1 MCIRD
6 RACVAEVVGLR
17 HQVEVVEAEEAAV
30 LVDPVEL
37 VERRLDQVIVAL
49 AAVLDKEQLAPG
61 VAPQLVLVVAQQ
73 QVEPLVQEVLQAVG
87 LVPGELLELL
97 EKTN

>member
-1 MCIRD
+1 M
-6 RACVAEVVGLR
+6 AEVVGLR

-37 VERRLDQVIVAL
+37 VERRLEQVILAL

-87 LVPGELLELL
+87 LVLGELLELL

>member
-1 MCIRD
+1 M
-6 RACVAEVVGLR
+6 AEVVGLR

-37 VERRLDQVIVAL
+37 VERRLEQVILAL

-73 QVEPLVQEVLQAVG
+73 QVEPLVQEVSQAVG
-87 LVPGELLELL
+87 LVPGGRLELL

>member
-1 MCIRD
+1 MP
-6 RACVAEVVGLR
+6 EVVGLR
-17 HQVEVVEAEEAAV
+17 HQVEVVEVEEVAV
-30 LVDPVEL
+30 LVDFVEL
-37 VERRLDQVIVAL
+37 VERRQDQVVLAL

-73 QVEPLVQEVLQAVG
+73 QVEPLVQEVSQAVG
-87 LVPGELLELL
+87 LVPGGRLELL

>member
-1 MCIRD
+1 LNHQ
-6 RACVAEVVGLR
+6 AEVVE
-17 HQVEVVEAEEAAV
+17 VEEVAV
-30 LVDPVEL
+30 LVDLVEL
-37 VERRLDQVIVAL
+37 VERRLDQVVLAL

-73 QVEPLVQEVLQAVG
+73 QVEPLVQEVSQAVG
-87 LVPGELLELL
+87 LVPGGRLELL

>member
-1 MCIRD
+1 M
-6 RACVAEVVGLR
+6 AEVVGLR

-37 VERRLDQVIVAL
+37 VERRLEQVILAL
-49 AAVLDKEQLAPG
+49 AAVLDKEQLAPE

>member
-1 MCIRD
+1 M
-6 RACVAEVVGLR
+6 
-17 HQVEVVEAEEAAV
+17 EAEEVAA
-30 LVDPVEL
+30 LVDFVEL
-37 VERRLDQVIVAL
+37 VERRLDQVVLAL

-87 LVPGELLELL
+87 LVLGELLELL

>member
-1 MCIRD
+1 M
-6 RACVAEVVGLR
+6 AEVVGLR

-37 VERRLDQVIVAL
+37 VERRLDQAIVAL

>member
-1 MCIRD
+1 M
-6 RACVAEVVGLR
+6 AEVVGLR

-37 VERRLDQVIVAL
+37 VERRLEQVILAL

>member
-1 MCIRD
+1 M
-6 RACVAEVVGLR
+6 AEVVGLR

-37 VERRLDQVIVAL
+37 VERRLEQVILVL

>member
-1 MCIRD
+1 M
-6 RACVAEVVGLR
+6 AEVVGLR

>member
-1 MCIRD
+1 
-6 RACVAEVVGLR
+6 VAEVVGLR

>member
-1 MCIRD
+1 M
-6 RACVAEVVGLR
+6 AEVVGLR

-87 LVPGELLELL
+87 LVLGELLELL

>member
-1 MCIRD
+1 
-6 RACVAEVVGLR
+6 VAEVVGLR

-87 LVPGELLELL
+87 LVLGELLELL